1 MFDVENCKNI
11 LVIKLGALGDVMMS
25 EGVMRCIRQAYPNA
39 KITLMTEPLY
49 ARFMTDAPHF
59 DEIIPHKRVGRLAFG
74 EFRKLKKQLQS
85 AGYDLVIDLQN
96 SNYSKKIF
104 SWLPGSKI
112 SSTAKNVDYRYVQ
125 DKSRQ
130 LPLREYLRQQVEM
143 LGVDMSAGH
152 FPNLEWAAADVS
164 HILENTRIE
173 DGFVL
178 LNAGSAAR
186 HPGKRW
192 HLFPQLIAAL
202 AERNITAVTAPGPD
216 EADLCA
222 NLPAP
227 MLMDGD
233 KFLTLNQVV
242 GLARHCGMVIGNDT
256 GPTHMMAAAGTKGVA
271 LFGSDY
277 SPAWQT
283 GVADIYEVVE
293 KPLLSDITVDE
304 VLAAMDRAQSNSV

>member
-1 MFDVENCKNI
+1 MTNLTKVERLLI
-11 LVIKLGALGDVMMS
+11 IKLGALGDVMMA
-25 EGVMRCIRQAYPNA
+25 EGVMRCVRAHFKNA
-39 KITLMTEPLY
+39 HITLLTEPLY
-49 ARFMTDAPHF
+49 ARFMAKAPHF
-59 DEIIPHKRVGRLAFG
+59 DEIIAHKRVPRWQFAAM
-74 EFRKLKKQLQS
+74 RSLKNSLN
-85 AGYDLVIDLQN
+85 ANDYDLVIDLQN
-96 SNYSKKIF
+96 SSYSKRLYGALAEATMCATAEKADIRYRRDNDLC
-104 SWLPGSKI
+104 LPS
-112 SSTAKNVDYRYVQ
+112 
-125 DKSRQ
+125 
-130 LPLREYLRQQVEM
+130 REYLRQQVEM

-152 FPNLEWAAADVS
+152 FSDLQWAADDVS
-164 HILENTRIE
+164 RVMKDFNLE

-178 LNAGSAAR
+178 LIAGSAAR

-192 HLFPQLIAAL
+192 QLFPQLIAAL

-271 LFGSDY
+271 LFGSNH
-277 SPAWQT
+277 SPEWNT
-283 GVADIYEVVE
+283 GIGELYEVVE

-304 VLAAMDRAQSNSV
+304 VLASMDRAQSNSV